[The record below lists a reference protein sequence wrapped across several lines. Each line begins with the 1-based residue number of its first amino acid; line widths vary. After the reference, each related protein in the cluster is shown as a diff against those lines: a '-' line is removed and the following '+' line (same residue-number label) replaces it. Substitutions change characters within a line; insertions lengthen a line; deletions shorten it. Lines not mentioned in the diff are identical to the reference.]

1 MEFNLNKSPIEI
13 IKRVNLVVLILETF
27 IMVLM
32 ENGTKINVKNL
43 FSQKK
48 Y

>member
-1 MEFNLNKSPIEI
+1 M
-13 IKRVNLVVLILETF
+13 VNLVVPILETF